1 MRYVS
6 GLFLFLVLFGCK
18 KEKTT
23 TPSVNALSNG
33 ALVLCEGLFQQNNA
47 TLSWIDFSKGV
58 VTNDFFT
65 NQNGRQLGD
74 TGNDLEVYGNKIY
87 VVVTTS
93 STIEI
98 IDKSNGKSIKQ
109 IDMKANGVGKQP
121 RSINFYKGKAFVS
134 CFDGYVDVIDT
145 VSLEIEQRIK
155 VGSNPDALLV
165 NGNHLLVSN
174 SGGLNSPQMD
184 STLSVIDLNSLTE
197 LKKVVVGK
205 NPGKIALS
213 KEGNIYVIT
222 RGNYGSIPSRMKKL
236 NPVSYTIEQTFD
248 IDVSSIENFENQFIV
263 SYFNYSNNQVS
274 ISLFDT
280 QLNTIV
286 QENFI
291 ASSNFTTYYGLIY
304 NEKQGLIYCF
314 DAMNY
319 VNTGYIKVFN
329 KEGHYLKNYHV
340 ALNPSKIIFI
350 E

>member
-6 GLFLFLVLFGCK
+6 GIILLLVIFSCK
-18 KEKTT
+18 KEKTST
-23 TPSVNALSNG
+23 TKVNALSNG

-47 TLSWIDFSKGV
+47 TLSWIDFSTDE

-65 NQNGRQLGD
+65 QQNGRQLGD

-87 VVVTTS
+87 VVITTS
-93 STIEI
+93 STLEI

-121 RSINFYKGKAFVS
+121 RSITFYKGKAFVS

-145 VSLEIEQRIK
+145 TSLETEQRIK
-155 VGSNPDALLV
+155 VGLNPDALLV

-184 STLSVIDLNSLTE
+184 STLSVIDLNSLVE
-197 LKKVVVGK
+197 LKQVVVGK
-205 NPGKIALS
+205 NPGKIVIS

-236 NPVSYTIEQTFD
+236 NPVTYAVEQSFN
-248 IDVSSIENFENQFIV
+248 IDVSSIENFNNQFIV
-263 SYFNYSNNQVS
+263 SYFNYSNNQVQ

-280 QLNTIV
+280 QLDSIV
-286 QENFI
+286 HENFI
-291 ASSNFTTYYGLIY
+291 SSSNFSTYYGLTY
-304 NEKQGLIYCF
+304 NEKQDKIYCF
-314 DAMNY
+314 DAMSY
-319 VNTGYIKVFN
+319 TNTGYVKVFN
-329 KEGHYLKNYHV
+329 KQGQYLKSYHL
-340 ALNPSKIIFI
+340 ALNPSKIVFI

>member
-6 GLFLFLVLFGCK
+6 GLFLFLVLFSCK

-47 TLSWIDFSKGV
+47 TLSWLDFSKEEV
-58 VTNDFFT
+58 SNDFFT
-65 NQNGRQLGD
+65 QQNGRKLGD

-93 STIEI
+93 STIEV
-98 IDKSNGKSIKQ
+98 IDKSNGNSIKQ

-121 RSINFYKGKAFVS
+121 RSVAFYQGKVFVS

-145 VSLEIEQRIK
+145 TSLEIEQRIK
-155 VGSNPDALLV
+155 VGLNPDALLV
-165 NGNHLLVSN
+165 NGSHLLVSN

-222 RGNYGSIPSRMKKL
+222 RGNYGSIPSRMMKL
-236 NPVSYTIEQTFD
+236 NPVTYAIEKSFN
-248 IDVSSIENFENQFIV
+248 IDVSSIENFENQFIL
-263 SYFNYSNNQVS
+263 SHFNYSNNQVS
-274 ISLFDT
+274 VGLFDT
-280 QLNTIV
+280 QLDTIV

-291 ASSNFTTYYGLIY
+291 TSNNFTTYYGLTY

-314 DAMNY
+314 DAMSY
-319 VNTGYIKVFN
+319 VNTGYVKVFN
-329 KEGHYLKNYHV
+329 KQGQYLKNYHL

>member
-6 GLFLFLVLFGCK
+6 GIILLLAIFSCK
-18 KEKTT
+18 KEKIT
-23 TPSVNALSNG
+23 TPTVNALSNG

-47 TLSWIDFSKGV
+47 TLSWIDFSKEE

-65 NQNGRQLGD
+65 QQNGRQLGD

-87 VVVTTS
+87 VIVTTS
-93 STIEI
+93 STIEV

-109 IDMKANGVGKQP
+109 LDMKANGVGKQP
-121 RSINFYKGKAFVS
+121 RSITFYQGKAFVS

-155 VGSNPDALLV
+155 VGLNPDALLV

-184 STLSVIDLNSLTE
+184 STLSIIDLNSMTE
-197 LKKVVVGK
+197 LQKVVVGK

-236 NPVSYTIEQTFD
+236 NPISYAIEQTFD
-248 IDVSSIENFENQFIV
+248 LDVSSIENFDNQFIV
-263 SYFNYSNNQVS
+263 SYFNYNNNQVS

-280 QLNTIV
+280 QLDSIV
-286 QENFI
+286 KENFI
-291 ASSNFTTYYGLIY
+291 ASSNFTTYYGLTY

-314 DAMNY
+314 DAMSY

-329 KEGHYLKNYHV
+329 KQGQYLKNYHL